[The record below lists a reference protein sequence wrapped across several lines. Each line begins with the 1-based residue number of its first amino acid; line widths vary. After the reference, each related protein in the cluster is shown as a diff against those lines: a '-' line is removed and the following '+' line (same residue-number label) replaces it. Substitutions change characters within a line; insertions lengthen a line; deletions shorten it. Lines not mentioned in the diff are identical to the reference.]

1 MKNLSDNCQWFN
13 PEIPFAS
20 QLKSEEVKTKVVIT
34 HIELFNFKSFAGK
47 QVVGQFD
54 ERISVI
60 AGPNGAG
67 KSNLLDSLVFV
78 LGNDS

>member
-1 MKNLSDNCQWFN
+1 MNNLSDNCQWFN

-47 QVVGQFD
+47 QVVG
-54 ERISVI
+54 
-60 AGPNGAG
+60 
-67 KSNLLDSLVFV
+67 
-78 LGNDS
+78 